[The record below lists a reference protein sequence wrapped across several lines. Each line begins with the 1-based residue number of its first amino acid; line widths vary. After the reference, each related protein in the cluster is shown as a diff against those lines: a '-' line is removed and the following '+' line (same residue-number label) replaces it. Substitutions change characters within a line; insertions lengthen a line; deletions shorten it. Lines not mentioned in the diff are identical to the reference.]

1 MIIRFFIKPRK
12 GVLDPQGRAVAES
25 LKSLGF
31 KDVKNVFVGR
41 YVEVYI
47 DSCDRESAQNMAIQ
61 MAKKAL
67 VNDLIEDFEFEIVEE

>member
-1 MIIRFFIKPRK
+1 MVIKFLIKPRK

-31 KDVKNVFVGR
+31 DGVKEVFVGK
-41 YVEVYI
+41 YVEVHIEDTDKSYAK
-47 DSCDRESAQNMAIQ
+47 EMAVQ

-67 VNDLIEDFEFEIVEE
+67 VNDLIEDFEFEIVEG